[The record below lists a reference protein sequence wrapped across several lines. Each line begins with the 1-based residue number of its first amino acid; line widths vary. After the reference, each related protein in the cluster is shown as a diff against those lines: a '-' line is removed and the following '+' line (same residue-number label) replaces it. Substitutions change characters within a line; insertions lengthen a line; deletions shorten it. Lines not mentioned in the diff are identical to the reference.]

1 MQVPFVPNFYYISD
15 DDLGSSNYDIY
26 QSLFDGIP
34 EDHPGYPPDCFLF
47 VAAKLFNMNRADW
60 ERISSFCL
68 NPNGFF
74 DRHSFFVFLKIAA
87 VQQAN
92 TEINEA
98 NLKFDFPVTKYLDED
113 WKIPQDRLQIYQS
126 IFDAKNKNDGKITKE
141 DVYQTSK
148 IRNFMIPKCCE
159 DYFYLTDFD
168 KDGYHDFPEFVAIME
183 LIHKTLTMPNQD
195 IQDNVQSYLIS
206 NTKVFPF
213 KVIWDNL
220 RNSGFNKETYETKLT
235 AFVPGIRAIP
245 IGDPTAEFQEKKMTL
260 NCQNVELSRTAAQLK
275 RDGDSY
281 KSLLNEHLQ
290 KIEEAVKRRDG
301 VKLRANELKNQI
313 RSLEQRQKDGKALID
328 EKKEHLENLKRSYDK
343 QKDHLETEKV
353 DLLRMRK
360 ITNNVV
366 DYKNEME
373 QVIADL
379 QQRKYELTNKLV
391 SERDFLIQALNDHL
405 KKKNSLYSNDRLL
418 SLVDE
423 FKIYKPYIDD
433 RIAYMTACINALDNN
448 QIPNIGKAF
457 VRFQS
462 TKDGIYEPA
471 SFPNS
476 QDLI

>member
-1 MQVPFVPNFYYISD
+1 MMSFIPNYYHISD
-15 DDLGSSNYDIY
+15 EDLGKNNYELY

-34 EDHPGYPPDCFLF
+34 DDHPGYPPDCFLF
-47 VAAKLFNMNRADW
+47 VAAKLFNMSRADW
-60 ERISSFCL
+60 ERISTLCL
-68 NPNGFF
+68 NPNGLF
-74 DRHSFFVFLKIAA
+74 DRHSFFIFLKIAA

-92 TEINEA
+92 AEVNEA
-98 NLKFDFPVTKYLDED
+98 TLKGEYPMAKYLEED
-113 WKIPQDRLQIYQS
+113 WMIPQDRLQIYQS
-126 IFDAKNKNDGKITKE
+126 IFDAKNKIGGKISKE

-148 IRNFMIPKCCE
+148 IRNFMIHKCCE

-168 KDGYHDFPEFVAIME
+168 KDGYHDFSEFVAIME
-183 LIHKTLTMPNQD
+183 LIHKTLTLPNQD

-206 NTKVFPF
+206 NNKVFPF

-220 RNSGFNKETYETKLT
+220 RKSGFNKETYETQIT
-235 AFVPGIRAIP
+235 AYVPGMRAIP
-245 IGDPTAEFQEKKMTL
+245 KGDPTADFHEKKMSL

-275 RDGDSY
+275 KDGDNA
-281 KSLLNEHLQ
+281 KALLNEHHQ
-290 KIEEAVKRRDG
+290 KIEEAVKMRDG
-301 VKLRANELKNQI
+301 IKLRAGELKNQI
-313 RSLEQRQKDGKALID
+313 RNLEQRQKDGKVLID
-328 EKKEHLENLKRSYDK
+328 EKKEHLENLKKSYNK
-343 QKDHLETEKV
+343 QKEHLETEKV

-373 QVIADL
+373 NVIADL
-379 QQRKYELTNKLV
+379 QQRKYELTNELV
-391 SERDFLIQALNDHL
+391 AERDSLIQALNDHL

-423 FKIYKPYIDD
+423 FKIYKPYIDE
-433 RIAYMTACINALDNN
+433 RTAYMAACVEALDKD
-448 QIPNIGKAF
+448 QIPNISKAF

-471 SFPNS
+471 SFPNT